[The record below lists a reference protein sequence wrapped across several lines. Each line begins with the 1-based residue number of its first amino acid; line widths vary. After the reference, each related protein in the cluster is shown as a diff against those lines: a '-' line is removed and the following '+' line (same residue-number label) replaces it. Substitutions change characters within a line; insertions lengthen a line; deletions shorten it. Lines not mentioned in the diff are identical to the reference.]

1 MMIQLQILLIK
12 KNILYAFLQTV
23 EKTSEVSENLKK
35 LQDQMHCWDGMLK
48 QWVADVK
55 QWASSGEKDF

>member
-1 MMIQLQILLIK
+1 
-12 KNILYAFLQTV
+12 LQTW
-23 EKTSEVSENLKK
+23 EVSENLKN